1 MLELSPNPILS
12 PRKADRPPDVNDR
25 RLVTHERK
33 RALRD
38 ARQART
44 AAEAIGRPPAEGEAV
59 HLVIDGRYSLWDLV
73 PALQELT
80 RANFRT
86 LHLSTLGVNRRTV
99 SQLCEMFDAGVIGKA
114 WLLCSHYF
122 SKADAA
128 DFTFAQTEFKKR
140 PGMRVHASRT
150 HAKICLIHTADGHRF
165 TIESSA
171 NLRSCKAIEQ
181 ATIFAGRALHDFHRR
196 WIEGVFAAEASP

>member
-25 RLVTHERK
+25 RLVTRERK

-38 ARQART
+38 ARQAKS
-44 AAEAIGRPPAEGEAV
+44 AAAAVGRPPAEGEAV

-80 RANFRT
+80 RANFRA
-86 LHLSTLGVNRRTV
+86 LHLSTLGTNRRNV
-99 SQLCEMFDAGVIGKA
+99 RQLCELVDAGTIGSV

-122 SKADAA
+122 SGTEPA
-128 DFTFAQTEFKKR
+128 DFTFARVEFAKR
-140 PGMRVHASRT
+140 SRMQLCASRT
-150 HAKICLIHTADGHRF
+150 HAKICLIELEDGRRF
-165 TIESSA
+165 TVESSA
-171 NLRSCKAIEQ
+171 NLRSCRAIEQ

-196 WIEGVFAAEASP
+196 WIEGVFAAEASA